1 MEPSNIDAADREFAR
16 KVQRLRS
23 ELSGRQQTHAIR
35 LLRRRRY
42 LPALLL
48 TTLAAIVA
56 GGLIYDANRQPK
68 GLPGIVGPSA
78 VGADPPPAIRSS
90 LPALKTPTPPLPLV
104 MAQSDA
110 LEPKESL
117 QPVPAAAAAPPDA
130 DVKAPKLASVV
141 VCQGV
146 RDHEPIGVRDR
157 FDLADQPRVYVWMEA
172 YAKDPPVVIKH
183 IYYHNGRKY
192 CEVPLEIRYP
202 HMRTWSY
209 VTLGKPNL
217 AGSWSVEI
225 ALDGRVLKKASFQVS
240 DSGLP
245 DN

>member
-1 MEPSNIDAADREFAR
+1 MEPTNIDAADRKFAR
-16 KVQRLRS
+16 KLKQLRS
-23 ELSGRQQTHAIR
+23 ELADRQQTHENR
-35 LLRRRRY
+35 LLRRRLY

-56 GGLIYDANRQPK
+56 GGLIYDANRQPIES
-68 GLPGIVGPSA
+68 PGIVGQSA
-78 VGADPPPAIRSS
+78 AGDDPPPASRSA
-90 LPALKTPTPPLPLV
+90 LPVLKTPTAPLPLV
-104 MAQSDA
+104 AAENDA
-110 LEPKESL
+110 PEPEEDRR
-117 QPVPAAAAAPPDA
+117 PAPAAVAAPSEE

-146 RDHEPIGVRDR
+146 REREPLGTKDR
-157 FDLADQPRVYVWMEA
+157 FDLADQPRAYVWMEV
-172 YAKDPPVVIKH
+172 YAKDLPVVIKH

-202 HMRTWSY
+202 RMRTWSY
-209 VTLGKPNL
+209 VTLGKPDL
-217 AGSWSVEI
+217 AGIWSVEI

-245 DN
+245 